1 MDARGPAVD
10 GRIDDFLGVVNAAT
24 AAVDPHGTVIAW
36 SGPAC
41 RMLGY
46 SPDEIVGKS
55 GVGILATAIPG
66 ALRLAVAEQRSWS
79 GQVAVRHCDGRILD
93 VTLCAYPLLDAD
105 GGVQWFLV
113 APGVQGNP
121 GRLGDP
127 ERLADPKENP
137 LAPVDDRTIADW
149 GFTQSELFIVI
160 YDAQTRFW
168 RLSVGAKSMLGLEE
182 DELRG
187 QPFMDA
193 LRNPSY
199 AGFAGKLRQ
208 VVETGR
214 SVVYENYVRAPSE
227 PRDHAW
233 ATSMSPIKAP
243 DGRVLG
249 VFAAA
254 FDVSEQY
261 WARQRLALLDDA
273 STRIGSTLD
282 VTRTAQELADMA
294 IPALADWASV
304 DLLDSVYFGGEPAPG
319 PLVGPVALRRVA
331 HRSVVEGSTE
341 VVVKLG
347 EVDTYPA
354 FSPPARCLATGQPIL
369 NRIADPDV
377 ARWVAGDPAR
387 MAVAREYGF
396 HSVMAVPLR
405 ARGTTLGVAIFA
417 RHQRPEA
424 FEQDDLVLAEELGSR
439 AAVSID
445 NARRYTR
452 ERTTALALQ
461 RSLLPQRLPEQSA
474 VEVASR
480 YLPASSQVGVG
491 GDWYDVIPMSGTRV
505 ALVVGDVVGHG
516 VHAAAT
522 MGRLR
527 TAVRTLADIDLEPDE
542 LLTRLDDVV
551 VRLAADYD
559 EAAKNVVPSDRE
571 AVNEIGATC
580 LCAVYDPVSRLCSL
594 ARAGHLQ
601 PALVAPDGTVDFL
614 DVPAGPPLGLGALP
628 FEAVE
633 VELPAGSL
641 LVLYTDGLVESRAY
655 DIDVGLDALRG
666 ALAPPRPTDELL
678 PSSPELSP
686 SLEAIC
692 DRVLKTLLPEHP
704 ADDVALLIAR
714 TRTLDESQV
723 ASWDLPADPA
733 VVTHARAGV
742 LRTLAAWGLD
752 DAAFTTELLVSELVT
767 NAIRHARGPI
777 QLRLIRDTALICEV
791 SDASSAAPHL
801 CRARTLDEGGR
812 GLFLVA
818 ALAGRWGTRQT
829 RDGKIIWAEQSLPM
843 TL

>member
-1 MDARGPAVD
+1 M
-10 GRIDDFLGVVNAAT
+10 N
-24 AAVDPHGTVIAW
+24 
-36 SGPAC
+36 
-41 RMLGY
+41 
-46 SPDEIVGKS
+46 
-55 GVGILATAIPG
+55 
-66 ALRLAVAEQRSWS
+66 
-79 GQVAVRHCDGRILD
+79 
-93 VTLCAYPLLDAD
+93 
-105 GGVQWFLV
+105 
-113 APGVQGNP
+113 
-121 GRLGDP
+121 
-127 ERLADPKENP
+127 
-137 LAPVDDRTIADW
+137 DRTIADW

-160 YDAQTRFW
+160 YDAETRFW

-182 DELRG
+182 DDLRG

-199 AGFAGKLRQ
+199 AGFAEKLRQ

-233 ATSMSPIKAP
+233 ATSMSPIKNS

-294 IPALADWASV
+294 VPALADWASV
-304 DLLDSVYFGGEPAPG
+304 DLLDSVYYGGEPAPG

-331 HRSVVEGSTE
+331 HRSVVEGSAE
-341 VVVKLG
+341 NVIKLG

-377 ARWVAGDPAR
+377 ARWVAG
-387 MAVAREYGF
+387 AVAPQHGF

-417 RHQRPEA
+417 RHRRPEA
-424 FEQDDLVLAEELGSR
+424 FEQDDLVLTEELGSR

-559 EAAKNVVPSDRE
+559 DAAGSVLPSDRE

-601 PALVAPDGTVDFL
+601 PALVTPDGTVDFL

-628 FEAVE
+628 FEAAE

-641 LVLYTDGLVESRAY
+641 LVLYTDGLVESRAH

-686 SLEAIC
+686 SLEATC

-704 ADDVALLIAR
+704 ADDVALLVAR
-714 TRTLDESQV
+714 TRALDESQV

-733 VVTHARAGV
+733 VVTHARAGA
-742 LRTLAAWGLD
+742 LRALAAWGLD

-801 CRARTLDEGGR
+801 YRARTLDEGGR

-829 RDGKIIWAEQSLPM
+829 RDGKIIWAEQSLPAAR
-843 TL
+843 